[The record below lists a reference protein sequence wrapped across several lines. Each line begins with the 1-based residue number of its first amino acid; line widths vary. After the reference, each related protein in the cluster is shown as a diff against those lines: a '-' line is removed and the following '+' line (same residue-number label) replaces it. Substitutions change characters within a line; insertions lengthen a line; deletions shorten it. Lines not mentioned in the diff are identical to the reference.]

1 MSPLNFTPE
10 QREDIRAR
18 IAKREG
24 AKSIAA
30 SYHASPNTIIRMV
43 KRFDLGPWRTPTSV
57 PVMPIP
63 NDFLQVAP
71 GKTLTQIAAH
81 YGISR
86 STASRMQERA
96 GVVPNVPTKVR
107 VKATSQSKPAK
118 PAQFVRNYSAAP
130 VDRPQRDMSPAGLA
144 QEILQRDRWTVFRC
158 NADGRP
164 NISGKFWLC
173 GRVVCSDQELIE
185 RAARAERRM
194 AA

>member
-1 MSPLNFTPE
+1 MNPLTFTPE

-18 IAKREG
+18 IANREG
-24 AKSIAA
+24 AKSIAR

-43 KRFDLGPWRTPTSV
+43 KRYELGPWRTPTSV
-57 PVMPIP
+57 PQTPIP
-63 NDFLQVAP
+63 DDFLQVAP

-86 STASRMQERA
+86 STAGRMQERA

-107 VKATSQSKPAK
+107 AKVALKAAK

-158 NADGRP
+158 NAEGRADVA
-164 NISGKFWLC
+164 GRFWLC
-173 GRVVCSDQELIE
+173 GRVICTDAELIE
-185 RAARAERRM
+185 RADRAARRM